1 MNLRNTKKIVIAS
14 IFVLLCATTVFAA
27 KKPAKPKAEPMP
39 DWVTNPGDVYPSANF
54 FAQVG
59 YDKDRT
65 TSELK
70 ACESISSIFSQ
81 SVKST
86 TKASSRM
93 VQAESEGYVST
104 AKTSTLSQD
113 ITREVDQAN
122 LIGVEIKGAWFSPKE
137 EVWYSIAVLDKQ
149 KATDIYTQMIKK
161 NVEHINTLLGYQT
174 DDQYSFEVFAIYD
187 FCQEIAALNES
198 NLERLAVINTNAS
211 AKLKP
216 ICQSSKD
223 LKLKA
228 LDIAK
233 QIPIATVVEGDI
245 DGRVRAAFASA
256 ITKEGFRSSDNPNER
271 YVLNLKV
278 VWTITK
284 ASDGKTTRC
293 DYSITGGLNDNG
305 LAEELMPV
313 SIKNRGSDVDD
324 LRAQQKA
331 LMNIEK
337 KDVGDKFAKSFEK
350 YLKSITV
357 E

>member
-1 MNLRNTKKIVIAS
+1 M
-14 IFVLLCATTVFAA
+14 
-27 KKPAKPKAEPMP
+27 
-39 DWVTNPGDVYPSANF
+39 
-54 FAQVG
+54 
-59 YDKDRT
+59 
-65 TSELK
+65 
-70 ACESISSIFSQ
+70 
-81 SVKST
+81 
-86 TKASSRM
+86 
-93 VQAESEGYVST
+93 
-104 AKTSTLSQD
+104 
-113 ITREVDQAN
+113 
-122 LIGVEIKGAWFSPKE
+122 
-137 EVWYSIAVLDKQ
+137 
-149 KATDIYTQMIKK
+149 KK

-187 FCQEIAALNES
+187 FCQEIAALNEA